1 MKRAPEREKGP
12 RMAGRRRFL
21 IWNAAALLSALAGRV
36 LKARLIPGRGGALK
50 GREAR
55 WYRRID

>member
-1 MKRAPEREKGP
+1 MRKEPEREKGP
-12 RMAGRRRFL
+12 RLAGRRRFL
-21 IWNAAALLSALAGRV
+21 MCSAAALLSALAERV
-36 LKARLIPGRGGALK
+36 PRVRLLPGRRGALK